1 MNIPHTTQ
9 TSGKEKKKK
18 DEKGVMYY
26 NALKIFTGNMHL

>member
-9 TSGKEKKKK
+9 TSGKGKK

-26 NALKIFTGNMHL
+26 NALKIFTGNLHL

>member
-9 TSGKEKKKK
+9 TSGKEKKE